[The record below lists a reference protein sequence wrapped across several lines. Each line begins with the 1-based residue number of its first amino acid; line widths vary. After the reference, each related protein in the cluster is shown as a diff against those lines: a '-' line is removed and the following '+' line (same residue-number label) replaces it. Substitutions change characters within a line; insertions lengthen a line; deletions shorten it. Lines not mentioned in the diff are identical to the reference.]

1 MKGKVSSIAKGTKH
15 DYTFN
20 PCEGH
25 PIGEKQPLAD
35 ALITLNLKHQPT
47 SLYWLTKKLNETY
60 KLTIQIAKKA
70 WWKCKI
76 TKHANWLTRN
86 FKRKL

>member
-47 SLYWLTKKLNETY
+47 SLY
-60 KLTIQIAKKA
+60 
-70 WWKCKI
+70 
-76 TKHANWLTRN
+76 
-86 FKRKL
+86 